1 MNKGVFRTAGLVG
14 VAVAMVASAAS
25 AWAQSNG
32 SASIPVPA
40 SSADSGSRAVIAITV
55 PTTQDVQNIAI
66 GATQTVN
73 QSGMCGFVGM
83 SGFDRVAQSVPC
95 QGHAIYT
102 APRTNWVGNSGGTFS
117 CPAGH
122 YLMQWGGD
130 FSKRYHVGGS
140 GGNGDN
146 MYYYQKQYASC
157 FKPA

>member
-1 MNKGVFRTAGLVG
+1 MISSQKIITRVAAVVVTATAFAGL
-14 VAVAMVASAAS
+14 AHS
-25 AWAQSNG
+25 QSTT
-32 SASIPVPA
+32 SIPVPA
-40 SSADSGSRAVIAITV
+40 SSADSGSRAVVAITV
-55 PTTQDVQNIAI
+55 PTTQDIQSIAV
-66 GATQTVN
+66 GAAPPVN